1 MSRMK
6 TWFYNRTAYV
16 LLGMPAP
23 QCFIDLDEYFDT
35 RFTTSAAMMHES
47 VTLAKNLCR
56 RMADMELYASYISDA
71 QKNLDVL
78 KAAILIGTLLVGYFT
93 ACKSVLDAGA
103 ITLATLYNLTL
114 TNKEMDFSRP
124 RLLKQL
130 KQETGPVVHGRYSSF
145 QDLFDEIIKWRN
157 SAVHR
162 ITPFVI
168 THSPGPPDKVS
179 REKIEIKMVAKPDVG
194 ISTIVISPK
203 SVQWVEPLHF
213 HRKWQNQLIN
223 FCKEVCLDIRSQTL

>member
-1 MSRMK
+1 MK
-6 TWFYNRTAYV
+6 TSFYNRTGY
-16 LLGMPAP
+16 LLPNMPALP
-23 QCFIDLDEYFDT
+23 KCFEELDDYFDA
-35 RFTTSAAMMHES
+35 RFKTAGALTHPS
-47 VTLAKNLCR
+47 VVLAENLCR
-56 RMADMELYASYISDA
+56 RMADAELYAKQICEA
-71 QKNLDVL
+71 QKGVNTFR
-78 KAAILIGTLLVGYFT
+78 AAIFIGSLLVGYFT
-93 ACKSVLDAGA
+93 SCKSLLDAGA

-162 ITPFVI
+162 ITPFVV